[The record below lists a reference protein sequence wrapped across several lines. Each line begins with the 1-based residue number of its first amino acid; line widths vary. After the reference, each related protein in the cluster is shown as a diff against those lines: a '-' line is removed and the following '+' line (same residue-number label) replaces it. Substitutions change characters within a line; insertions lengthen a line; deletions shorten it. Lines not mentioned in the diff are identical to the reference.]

1 MPKRDKK
8 TYRSK
13 EIAGWTIPLVKFHI
27 PFGIT
32 GVKTNFEIDLNV
44 LDTEHEA
51 NWKKT
56 NPLRW
61 KW

>member
-51 NWKKT
+51 N
-56 NPLRW
+56 
-61 KW
+61 